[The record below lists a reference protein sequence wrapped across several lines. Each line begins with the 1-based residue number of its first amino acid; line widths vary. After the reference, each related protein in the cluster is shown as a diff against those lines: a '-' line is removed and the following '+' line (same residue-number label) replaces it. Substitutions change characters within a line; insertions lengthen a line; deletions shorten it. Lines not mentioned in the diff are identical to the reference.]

1 MFKSITIN
9 IDTIWEIYDKNK
21 WNLNYNW
28 LSHLV
33 YYNIM
38 ILHNCVDGIAFVI
51 AFPLLL
57 YDVWPHSVRSL
68 WYHCE
73 LIIFVIVFGRDIG
86 KPEMKIIT
94 FLLFTTLV
102 SPAVNQY
109 LTGKVEEK
117 HVLEQRQLLL
127 KDVFDCNRQTMLSL
141 AKNPESVYHCLLGR
155 IIHCDNR
162 RRKSNQLIQLAQD
175 KSRTYCT
182 DIVHQGVIT
191 SHQHETVNIKLLH
204 TFLINIE
211 FLLFDFEWYS
221 QVYHGLSVL
230 EYMRDG
236 GRNTTYYT
244 GRRLPWT
251 MITSNTA
258 VMTISAFAHLKFQLH
273 LFYSSTKWD
282 WYLNVEG
289 VYSGILSQLTYRLDL
304 GLAFRKANHSLR
316 KISYHFL
323 HSDYKRIIIS
333 HDSIIN
339 SHARIVIFDGPG
351 GRFPRLSNISFHR
364 STETTSFKTT
374 TFHAYIEVH
383 RLLFEDAE
391 PSHIHFSP
399 SVEFDYHECKIRNAT
414 HPQRRWWIRI
424 FSKRFDDQKN
434 TICYI
439 PFKKTTPSVI
449 LYLSKY
455 TIWWRRSFD
464 LNDWLWHTKVPIWW
478 SILLAK
484 SK

>member
-1 MFKSITIN
+1 
-9 IDTIWEIYDKNK
+9 
-21 WNLNYNW
+21 
-28 LSHLV
+28 
-33 YYNIM
+33 M
-38 ILHNCVDGIAFVI
+38 ILHNCVDRIAFVI
-51 AFPLLL
+51 AFLLLL
-57 YDVWPHSVRSL
+57 YDAWPHTVRSL
-68 WYHCE
+68 WYPCE
-73 LIIFVIVFGRDIG
+73 LIIFVIVFGRNIG
-86 KPEMKIIT
+86 KQEMKIIT
-94 FLLFTTLV
+94 FLLFTALV
-102 SPAVNQY
+102 SPAVNQCV
-109 LTGKVEEK
+109 TGKVAEK

-127 KDVFDCNRQTMLSL
+127 KDVFDCSRQTMLSSAENL
-141 AKNPESVYHCLLGR
+141 KFAYHCFLRR
-155 IIHCDNR
+155 IIYCDYR

-182 DIVHQGVIT
+182 GIIHQGVVT

-204 TFLINIE
+204 TFLINIA

-230 EYMRDG
+230 EYIRDG

-251 MITSNTA
+251 MITTSNTA

-282 WYLNVEG
+282 WYFNVEG
-289 VYSGILSQLTYRLDL
+289 VYSGILSQVTYRFDL

-351 GRFPRLSNISFHR
+351 GRSPRLSNISFHR
-364 STETTSFKTT
+364 STERTSFKTT

-383 RLLFEDAE
+383 RLLFEDAK

-399 SVEFDYHECKIRNAT
+399 SVEFVYHECKIRNAT
-414 HPQRRWWIRI
+414 HPQRRWWICI

-439 PFKKTTPSVI
+439 PFKKTTPLTQSFYIYQNMQYDEEDLLISMAMAHQSANMVVYI
-449 LYLSKY
+449 TCQIKIRLS
-455 TIWWRRSFD
+455 
-464 LNDWLWHTKVPIWW
+464 
-478 SILLAK
+478 AK
-484 SK
+484 EKQTCY